1 MSYYSKEVIDR
12 VKKIDLLTYLQT
24 CEPNEL
30 VREGRNYTTR
40 SHDSLKINGRLWNWF
55 SQGIGGNN
63 ALSYLMKVE
72 GMNFKDA
79 VKTLVESDITYV
91 ERNDNLDYKKEFIL
105 PPKNNN
111 CYIARNYLIKRGISK
126 NIIDY
131 CISIG
136 IIYQEYKKNNVVF
149 IGKDDEN
156 IPKYAFVRGC
166 SNKRYLHDAYGSD
179 KAYSF
184 RIILDENSKTV
195 HFFESAI
202 DLLSYLSI
210 KQLEGKIPKDNY
222 ISMSGVSGS
231 EHHSNTLYTPEPFI
245 NYMKKYKETNKIF
258 IHFDNDEVGRNA
270 TESFKETLKYFKV
283 EVIDEPSK
291 SGKDFNDYLCEI
303 KGINHKKKEE
313 FER

>member
-1 MSYYSKEVIDR
+1 MSYYSKDVINQIR
-12 VKKIDLLTYLQT
+12 KIDLLTYLET
-24 CEPNEL
+24 CEPDEL
-30 VREGRNYTTR
+30 VREGRIYHTR
-40 SHDSLKINGRLWNWF
+40 THDSLKINGHLWNWF
-55 SQGIGGNN
+55 SQGVGGNN

-79 VKTLVESDITYV
+79 VKTLVESNITYV
-91 ERNDNLDYKKEFIL
+91 ERNDDLDYKKEFIL
-105 PPKNNN
+105 PQKNDNF
-111 CYIARNYLIKRGISK
+111 YIARNYLIKRGISK

-131 CISIG
+131 CICKG
-136 IIYQEYKKNNVVF
+136 FIYQEYKTNNVVF
-149 IGKDDEN
+149 LGKNDDG
-156 IPKYAFVRGC
+156 IPKYAFVRGT
-166 SNKRYLHDAYGSD
+166 SNKRFMHDAYGSD

-210 KQLEGKIPKDNY
+210 KQLEGKIPKENY
-222 ISMSGVSGS
+222 ISMSGVSGCDA
-231 EHHSNTLYTPEPFI
+231 HSNTLYTPEPFI

-291 SGKDFNDYLCEI
+291 SGKDFHDYLCEI
-303 KGINHKKKEE
+303 REKNYKKKHE